1 MRVLEIS
8 EKAPKVE
15 LVEGFDKKSLFDEI
29 VATDKEITPRPRS
42 EEYLTQ
48 DYIEAHK
55 KQFYNGASRFQKF
68 QPSENWNGGIVGGDD
83 GTSFWLSKE
92 HADVIQDVA
101 QGDNRLYET
110 LLGFDEWDLGDKS
123 LYCLNVT
130 PEVVSK
136 KGISIS
142 SGNESGANE

>member
-1 MRVLEIS
+1 M
-8 EKAPKVE
+8 
-15 LVEGFDKKSLFDEI
+15 
-29 VATDKEITPRPRS
+29 
-42 EEYLTQ
+42 TQ

-55 KQFYNGASRFQKF
+55 KQFDNGASRFPKF

-101 QGDNRLYET
+101 QGDNRLYEA